1 MDHTSEEVRF
11 STETEGLDEATSP
24 EVIRLRDGETHEI
37 EIKPVRK
44 RINGAEVRML
54 GYNGS
59 IPGPTLHVDQN
70 SEVTIEATNLGDV
83 DATLHWHG
91 LRLENRFDGV
101 PEETQAPIP
110 YGGRFTY
117 RLQFPDPGFYWYH
130 PHIREDFAQ
139 EMGLYA
145 GIIVEPEAPDYWP
158 PADRQ
163 LAITLD
169 DVLIEDGQMAPFD
182 RSGPSFTAMGR
193 FGNVMLI
200 NGETDY
206 RAQAHLGEVV
216 RLQLVNTANT
226 RIFNFALSHARM
238 KLVGGDSGRVEREEF
253 IDEILLSPSERA
265 IVNVFFDRPGEAHLE
280 NRTPDHTYDLGYF
293 TVVDGEAAGEAAAA
307 FGELRV
313 DPELSAEREQIQ
325 ADLDREPDKTLAFVS
340 QMPILYGGEAEETS
354 SYVCPMHPE
363 VTDIEASS
371 CPKCGMRLVPDQ
383 SAPTS
388 YVCPMHPEVTASEQA
403 SCPKCGMKLAPAS
416 ASAPTTYACPMH
428 PEVTDS
434 EASSCPK
441 CGMKLVTADKIP
453 GAGEGEREHE
463 GHDHADGLEWEDL
476 MPDINRQTNT
486 SNMIWQLID
495 RETGAE
501 NAGITWAFRVGDRI
515 KIRLANEMDQDHPM
529 HHPFHIHGAGRFLVL
544 TRDGEPET
552 NFVWKDTVLL
562 RAGQTIDILLDV
574 TNPGLWMAHCHI
586 AEHTESGMMFSFD
599 VAPAADPS

>member
-1 MDHTSEEVRF
+1 MHTHHEVNF
-11 STETEGLDEATSP
+11 STEVEGLDQAKTP
-24 EVIRLRDGETHEI
+24 EVIRLRDGQTHEI

-44 RINGAEVRML
+44 KINDAEVRML

-110 YGGRFTY
+110 HAGSFTY

-145 GIIVEPEAPDYWP
+145 GIIVEPEDPDYWP
-158 PADRQ
+158 PVDRQ

-169 DVLIEDGQMAPFD
+169 DILIEDGQIAPFD
-182 RSGPSFTAMGR
+182 RSGPTFTAMGR

-206 RAQAHLGEVV
+206 RADAKVGEVV
-216 RLQLVNTANT
+216 RLHLVDTANT
-226 RIFNFALSHARM
+226 RIFNFGISGARM

-265 IVNVFFDRPGEAHLE
+265 IVDVLFDQPGEVTLE
-280 NRTPDHTYDLGYF
+280 NRTPDRTYELGRI
-293 TVVDGEAAGEAAAA
+293 TVSGEAAGRAAAA
-307 FGELRV
+307 FNELRV
-313 DPELSAEREQIQ
+313 DPELSAGRERLQ
-325 ADLDREPDKTLAFVS
+325 ADMEREPDKTLAFVS
-340 QMPILYGGEAEETS
+340 QMPILYGGETEEAS

-363 VTDIEASS
+363 VTDTEASS
-371 CPKCGMRLVPDQ
+371 CPKCGMKLVPDQ
-383 SAPTS
+383 AAPTS
-388 YVCPMHPEVTASEQA
+388 
-403 SCPKCGMKLAPAS
+403 
-416 ASAPTTYACPMH
+416 YACPMH

-441 CGMKLVTADKIP
+441 CGMKLVPADAVP
-453 GAGEGEREHE
+453 GAGESEQE
-463 GHDHADGLEWEDL
+463 GHEHAHDHGDGLEWEDL
-476 MPDINRQTNT
+476 MPEINRQTNT
-486 SNMIWQLID
+486 SNMIWQLVD
-495 RETGAE
+495 KETGAE
-501 NAGITWAFRVGDRI
+501 NAGITWAFRVGDRV

-544 TRDGEPET
+544 SRDGEPEA
-552 NFVWKDTVLL
+552 NLVWKDTVLL

-586 AEHTESGMMFSFD
+586 AEHTESGMMFSFE
-599 VAPAADPS
+599 VAPATDPS

>member
-1 MDHTSEEVRF
+1 MNETTSSEHF
-11 STETEGLDEATSP
+11 STETEGLEEATSP
-24 EVIRLRDGETHEI
+24 EVIRLRDGDTHEI
-37 EIKPVRK
+37 TIKPVRK
-44 RINGAEVRML
+44 RLGDAEVRML

-59 IPGPTLHVDQN
+59 IPGPTLHVDQG

-110 YGGRFTY
+110 YGGTFTY
-117 RLQFPDPGFYWYH
+117 RLQFPDAGFYWYH

-145 GIIVEPEAPDYWP
+145 GIIVEPSDPDYWP
-158 PADRQ
+158 PVDRQ

-169 DVLIEDGQMAPFD
+169 DVLVEDGQMAPSH
-182 RSGPSFTAMGR
+182 RSGPTFTAMGR

-200 NGETDY
+200 NGETEY
-206 RAQAHLGEVV
+206 QADATVGEVV
-216 RLQLVNTANT
+216 RLHLVDTANT
-226 RIFNFALSHARM
+226 RIFNFGLSGAQM

-265 IVNVFFDRPGEAHLE
+265 IVDVLFDRPGEVRLE
-280 NRTPDHTYDLGYF
+280 NRTPDRTYDLGHF
-293 TVVDGEAAGEAAAA
+293 TVSGETTSEAAGA
-307 FGELRV
+307 FNELRI
-313 DPELSAEREQIQ
+313 DPELSAERERIQ
-325 ADLDREPDKTLAFVS
+325 ADLGGEPDKTLAFVS
-340 QMPILYGGEAEETS
+340 QMPILYGGEAEQ
-354 SYVCPMHPE
+354 
-363 VTDIEASS
+363 AS
-371 CPKCGMRLVPDQ
+371 
-383 SAPTS
+383 S

-403 SCPKCGMKLAPAS
+403 TCPKCGMKLVPA
-416 ASAPTTYACPMH
+416 AESAPTSYACPMH
-428 PEVTDS
+428 PEVTDT
-434 EASSCPK
+434 EPSSCPK
-441 CGMKLVTADKIP
+441 CGMKLVPADKVP
-453 GAGEGEREHE
+453 ASSDEGQDEHE
-463 GHDHADGLEWEDL
+463 HAHDHADGLEWEDL
-476 MPDINRQTNT
+476 MPEINRQTNT

-501 NAGITWAFRVGDRI
+501 NAAITWAFRVGDRI
-515 KIRLANEMDQDHPM
+515 KIRLANEMDQEHPM

-544 TRDGEPET
+544 ARDGEPET

-599 VAPAADPS
+599 VAPATDAETA

>member
-1 MDHTSEEVRF
+1 MHTHHEVNF
-11 STETEGLDEATSP
+11 TTDVEGLDEALGS
-24 EVIRLRDGETHEI
+24 EVIRLRDGETHAI

-44 RINGAEVRML
+44 RIGEAEVRML

-110 YGGRFTY
+110 HGGTFTY
-117 RLQFPDPGFYWYH
+117 QLQFPDPGFYWYH

-145 GIIVEPEAPDYWP
+145 GIIVEPEDPNYWAPV
-158 PADRQ
+158 DRQ

-169 DVLIEDGQMAPFD
+169 DILIEEGQIAPFD
-182 RSGPSFTAMGR
+182 RSGPTFTAMGR
-193 FGNVMLI
+193 FGNVMLTS
-200 NGETDY
+200 GETEY
-206 RAQAHLGEVV
+206 RAEANVGEVV
-216 RLQLVNTANT
+216 RLHLVDTANT
-226 RIFNFALSHARM
+226 RIFNFGISGARM

-253 IDEILLSPSERA
+253 VDEILLSPSERA
-265 IVNVFFDRPGEAHLE
+265 IVDVLFDQPGEVTLE
-280 NRTPDHTYDLGYF
+280 NRTPDRTYELGRIR
-293 TVVDGEAAGEAAAA
+293 VEGEAAGEAAAA
-307 FGELRV
+307 FSELRV
-313 DPELSAEREQIQ
+313 DTELTAERKRIQ
-325 ADLDREPDKTLAFVS
+325 TDIDREPDKTLAFVS
-340 QMPILYGGEAEETS
+340 QMPILYGGEAEQ
-354 SYVCPMHPE
+354 
-363 VTDIEASS
+363 AS
-371 CPKCGMRLVPDQ
+371 
-383 SAPTS
+383 S
-388 YVCPMHPEVTASEQA
+388 YVCPMHPEVTASE
-403 SCPKCGMKLAPAS
+403 
-416 ASAPTTYACPMH
+416 
-428 PEVTDS
+428 
-434 EASSCPK
+434 ASSCPK
-441 CGMKLVTADKIP
+441 CGMKLVPADKVP
-453 GAGEGEREHE
+453 GAGEEHERREHE
-463 GHDHADGLEWEDL
+463 GGEHAHDHADGLEWEDL
-476 MPDINRQTNT
+476 MPEINRQTNT

-495 RETGAE
+495 QESGAE

-515 KIRLANEMDQDHPM
+515 KIRLANEMDQEHPM

-544 TRDGEPET
+544 SRDGEPET

-599 VAPAADPS
+599 VAPATDPGE

>member
-1 MDHTSEEVRF
+1 MHTHHEVNF
-11 STETEGLDEATSP
+11 STDVEGLEEAKSP
-24 EVIRLRDGETHEI
+24 EVVRLRDGETHEI
-37 EIKPVRK
+37 EIRPVRK
-44 RINGAEVRML
+44 RINDAEVRML

-110 YGGRFTY
+110 HGGTFTY

-145 GIIVEPEAPDYWP
+145 GIIVEPEGPGYWP
-158 PADRQ
+158 PVDRQ

-169 DVLIEDGQMAPFD
+169 DILIEDGQIAAFD
-182 RSGPSFTAMGR
+182 RSGPTFTAMGR
-193 FGNVMLI
+193 FGNVMLT
-200 NGETDY
+200 NGETDF
-206 RAQAHLGEVV
+206 RAEAKVGEVV
-216 RLQLVNTANT
+216 RLHLVDTANT
-226 RIFNFALSHARM
+226 RIFNFGISGARM

-253 IDEILLSPSERA
+253 VDEILLSPSERA
-265 IVNVFFDRPGEAHLE
+265 IVDVLFDQPGEVTLE
-280 NRTPDHTYDLGYF
+280 NRTPDHTYELGRI
-293 TVVDGEAAGEAAAA
+293 TVSGEAAGEAAAA
-307 FGELRV
+307 FNELRV
-313 DPELSAEREQIQ
+313 DPELSAERERIRVDMER
-325 ADLDREPDKTLAFVS
+325 APDKTLAFVS
-340 QMPILYGGEAEETS
+340 EMPILYGGDAEE
-354 SYVCPMHPE
+354 
-363 VTDIEASS
+363 AS
-371 CPKCGMRLVPDQ
+371 
-383 SAPTS
+383 S

-403 SCPKCGMKLAPAS
+403 TCPKCGMKLVAA
-416 ASAPTTYACPMH
+416 AESAPTSYACPMH

-441 CGMKLVTADKIP
+441 CGMKLVPADKVP
-453 GAGEGEREHE
+453 GAGEGDHDHGGHE
-463 GHDHADGLEWEDL
+463 GPEHAHDHADGLEWEDL

-495 RETGAE
+495 KETGAE

-515 KIRLANEMDQDHPM
+515 KIRLSNEMDQDHPM

-544 TRDGEPET
+544 SRDGQPEE
-552 NFVWKDTVLL
+552 NLVWKDTVLL

>member
-1 MDHTSEEVRF
+1 MHTHHEVNF
-11 STETEGLDEATSP
+11 STDVEGLEEAKGP
-24 EVIRLRDGETHEI
+24 QVVRLRDGETHEI
-37 EIKPVRK
+37 EIRPVRK
-44 RINGAEVRML
+44 RINDAEVRML

-70 SEVTIEATNLGDV
+70 SKVTIEAANFGDV

-110 YGGRFTY
+110 HGGTFTY

-145 GIIVEPEAPDYWP
+145 GIIVEPEDADYWP
-158 PADRQ
+158 PVDRQ

-169 DVLIEDGQMAPFD
+169 DILIEDGQIAPFE
-182 RSGPSFTAMGR
+182 RSGPTFTAMGR
-193 FGNVMLI
+193 FGNVMLT
-200 NGETDY
+200 NGETDF
-206 RAQAHLGEVV
+206 RAEAKVGEVV
-216 RLQLVNTANT
+216 RFHLVDTANT
-226 RIFNFALSHARM
+226 RIFNFGISGARM

-253 IDEILLSPSERA
+253 VDEILLSPSERA
-265 IVNVFFDRPGEAHLE
+265 IVDVLFDRPGEVTLE
-280 NRTPDHTYDLGYF
+280 NRTPDHTYELGRIS
-293 TVVDGEAAGEAAAA
+293 VSGEAAGEAAAA
-307 FGELRV
+307 FNELRV
-313 DPELSAEREQIQ
+313 DPELSAERERIH
-325 ADLDREPDKTLAFVS
+325 AEMEREPDKTLAFVS
-340 QMPILYGGEAEETS
+340 QMPILYGGEAEE
-354 SYVCPMHPE
+354 
-363 VTDIEASS
+363 AS
-371 CPKCGMRLVPDQ
+371 
-383 SAPTS
+383 S

-403 SCPKCGMKLAPAS
+403 TCPKCGMKLVAATE
-416 ASAPTTYACPMH
+416 SAPTSYACPMH

-441 CGMKLVTADKIP
+441 CGMKLVSAHKVP
-453 GAGEGEREHE
+453 GAGEGEHEHE
-463 GHDHADGLEWEDL
+463 GHEHAHDHADGLEWEDL

-495 RETGAE
+495 NETGAE

-515 KIRLANEMDQDHPM
+515 KIRLANEMDQEHPM

-544 TRDGEPET
+544 RRDGEPEE

-599 VAPAADPS
+599 VAPATDPT

>member
-1 MDHTSEEVRF
+1 MHTSHEVNF
-11 STETEGLDEATSP
+11 STDVEGLEEAKSP

-44 RINGAEVRML
+44 RINDAEVRML

-110 YGGRFTY
+110 HGGTFTY

-145 GIIVEPEAPDYWP
+145 GIIVEPEDPSYWP
-158 PADRQ
+158 PVDRQ

-169 DVLIEDGQMAPFD
+169 DILIEDGQIAPFD
-182 RSGPSFTAMGR
+182 RSGPTFTAMGR
-193 FGNVMLI
+193 FGNVMLT

-206 RAQAHLGEVV
+206 RAEAKVGEVV
-216 RLQLVNTANT
+216 RLHLVDTANT
-226 RIFNFALSHARM
+226 RIFNFGISGARM

-265 IVNVFFDRPGEAHLE
+265 IVDVLFDQPGEVTLE
-280 NRTPDHTYDLGYF
+280 NRTPDHTYELGRI
-293 TVVDGEAAGEAAAA
+293 TVSGEAAGEAAAA
-307 FGELRV
+307 FNELRV
-313 DPELSAEREQIQ
+313 DPELSAERERID
-325 ADLDREPDKTLAFVS
+325 ADMEREPDKTLAFVS
-340 QMPILYGGEAEETS
+340 QMPILYGGEAEEAS

-363 VTDIEASS
+363 VT
-371 CPKCGMRLVPDQ
+371 
-383 SAPTS
+383 APS
-388 YVCPMHPEVTASEQA
+388 RPH
-403 SCPKCGMKLAPAS
+403 CPKCGMKLVPAS
-416 ASAPTTYACPMH
+416 ESAPTSYACPMH

-441 CGMKLVTADKIP
+441 CGMKLVPADKVP
-453 GAGEGEREHE
+453 GAGEGEHEEASEHE
-463 GHDHADGLEWEDL
+463 GHEHAHDHADGLEWEDL
-476 MPDINRQTNT
+476 MPEINRQTNT

-495 RETGAE
+495 KETGAE

-544 TRDGEPET
+544 SRDGEPEE
-552 NFVWKDTVLL
+552 NLVWKDTVLL

-574 TNPGLWMAHCHI
+574 TNPAYGWLTA
-586 AEHTESGMMFSFD
+586 TS
-599 VAPAADPS
+599 PSTPRAG